1 MQIRVITMRYSEG
14 VQGFSEDALRRA
26 TFGREV
32 LAVQEHFFTYG
43 NVPHLTLVLTLGDV
57 PGDSAGSG
65 NFKPRDPNAPNPEET
80 LSEECRGVYRA
91 LKAWRNET
99 AKAEGRPAYAIA
111 RNVQLAELVRAA
123 PKSLTA
129 LREIPGFGDGF
140 CEKYGKA
147 VLSLMAEA
155 APLGKG
161 GASPPGEPGEGNIG
175 SPGTARPTNT
185 DTPSGEEVP

>member
-1 MQIRVITMRYSEG
+1 MQIRVVTMRYSEG
-14 VQGFSEDALRRA
+14 VQGFPEEALRRA

-32 LAVQEHFFTYG
+32 LGVQEHFFVYG
-43 NVPHLTLVLTLGDV
+43 NVPHLALVLTLGDV
-57 PGDSAGSG
+57 PGDAAAG
-65 NFKPRDPNAPNPEET
+65 FRPRDPNAPNPEET
-80 LSEECRGVYRA
+80 LPEEARGAYRA

-99 AKAEGRPAYAIA
+99 AKAEGRPAYAVA
-111 RNVQLAELVRAA
+111 RNAQLAELVRAA
-123 PKSLTA
+123 PKTLAA
-129 LREIPGFGDGF
+129 LKEIPGCGEGF

-155 APLGKG
+155 APPGEG

-185 DTPSGEEVP
+185 DTPSGAEVP

>member
-1 MQIRVITMRYSEG
+1 MRYSEG
-14 VQGFSEDALRRA
+14 VQGFPEDALRRA

-57 PGDSAGSG
+57 PGDAAGSG
-65 NFKPRDPNAPNPEET
+65 SYKPRDPNAPNPEET
-80 LSEECRGVYRA
+80 LPEECRGLYRA

-123 PKSLTA
+123 PKSLAA
-129 LREIPGFGDGF
+129 LKEIPGFGDGF

-147 VLSLMAEA
+147 VLSLMAET
-155 APLGKG
+155 APAGEG
-161 GASPPGEPGEGNIG
+161 GASPPGEPPESQDG
-175 SPGTARPTNT
+175 SPGTALPTGADSAT
-185 DTPSGEEVP
+185 GEAMR

>member
-14 VQGFSEDALRRA
+14 LQGFSEDALRRA

-43 NVPHLTLVLTLGDV
+43 NVPHLALVLTLGDV
-57 PGDSAGSG
+57 PGEATGSG
-65 NFKPRDPNAPNPEET
+65 GFKPRDPNAPNPEET
-80 LSEECRGVYRA
+80 LPEECRGIYRS

-111 RNVQLAELVRAA
+111 RNAQLAELVRAA
-123 PKSLTA
+123 PKTLAA
-129 LREIPGFGDGF
+129 LKEIPGFGDGF

-147 VLSLMAEA
+147 VLSMLAEVPA
-155 APLGKG
+155 GDGGNNEGGRCGGDGVDSPAGGPPAP
-161 GASPPGEPGEGNIG
+161 P
-175 SPGTARPTNT
+175 
-185 DTPSGEEVP
+185 EEVP